1 MSTLADSHG
10 GRTPRRRWSRRRS
23 GSFVAELL
31 FVAPVLIV
39 FLWAVIEFGIFAS
52 NVQKLSLAS
61 RVGAEAASEVAG
73 LSGRGTF
80 PPEVQAAIEN
90 QLHSSGIT
98 TYSARLE
105 HNAGG
110 PQTVLLHGTWGA
122 YCEPQ
127 DVLDPPLPPGEYVRL
142 SVCVPMSELMP
153 NLLAVFGFDVNQPSR
168 VANQTTVMRYEL

>member
-1 MSTLADSHG
+1 MSTPAG
-10 GRTPRRRWSRRRS
+10 YRCGRTRRRRWSPRRS
-23 GSFVAELL
+23 GSFIAELL
-31 FVAPVLIV
+31 FAAPVMII

-61 RVGAEAASEVAG
+61 RAGAEAASEVVG
-73 LSGRGTF
+73 LSALGTF
-80 PPEVQAAIEN
+80 PVEVQAAIEN
-90 QLHSSGIT
+90 QLLSSGIMS
-98 TYSARLE
+98 YSARLE

-110 PQTVLLHGTWGA
+110 AQAELVRGTWGP

-127 DVLDPPLPPGEYVRL
+127 DPLASPLPPGEYVRV

-168 VANQTTVMRYEL
+168 VANHTTVMRYEL